1 MCFCSCILFYVS
13 DIYGF
18 LFFKQKTAY
27 EIRISD
33 WSSDVCSSYLHFVD
47 HRIDIE
53 PHQLAIVIDMIDDI
67 LIFVHRLEPI
77 GLAGALAAPRLAR
90 WRGQR
95 EIGVGVLRD
104 EIKFDLGRDDRFPA
118 LVRIEAEHFLE
129 DRKSTRLNSS
139 H

>member
-1 MCFCSCILFYVS
+1 
-13 DIYGF
+13 
-18 LFFKQKTAY
+18 
-27 EIRISD
+27 
-33 WSSDVCSSYLHFVD
+33 
-47 HRIDIE
+47 
-53 PHQLAIVIDMIDDI
+53 MIDDI
-67 LIFVHRLEPI
+67 LIFVQRLEPI

-129 DRKSTRLNSS
+129 DRSRRDVDFGPVAVEGVGDSEGRGRSDKNGGAWCRDRVGKYV
-139 H
+139 